1 MKNRPKWRRGFG
13 FAQIM
18 AMILVVIPT
27 SLFII
32 TLLFD
37 YWAAMQIDN
46 RLKLMSHRAIMAINN
61 SEDLSSTN
69 TLLASMTSDE
79 QTLISSMCPS
89 SMPNVT
95 FTREGNM
102 PSGQTKI
109 QTLVKYDKFNRLGTK
124 ELSSIITSYSYRDQ
138 NGSFKLECKG

>member
-1 MKNRPKWRRGFG
+1 MKNKPQWRRGFG

-46 RLKLMSHRAIMAINN
+46 RLKLMSHRAITAINN
-61 SEDLSSTN
+61 SENLSSTT
-69 TLLASMTSDE
+69 TLLASMTVDE
-79 QTLISSMCPS
+79 QTLIGSMCPS

-95 FTREGNM
+95 FTREGDM
-102 PSGQTKI
+102 PFGQTRI
-109 QTLVKYDKFNRLGTK
+109 ETLVKYDKFNHLGTK